1 MNARNIIL
9 IIVAVL
15 IVSGTA
21 FLAKNWLSAQRA
33 PVQQA
38 APAKEEPK
46 IQVLVA
52 ETDMPTGTFLKE
64 INFRWQSWPDNQIP
78 PNYLLK
84 GEYDPKN
91 LEGSVLR
98 RTLAA
103 GEPLTR
109 GRFVSPGERGFLSAV
124 LKPGFRAISMRVN
137 ATSSI
142 AGLVFPGDR
151 VDLILT
157 HGIEI
162 KYLNDEGKAEQSET
176 RNVSE
181 TIHSNVRILAI
192 DQTLESQTNAP
203 QVGKNVTFEVTPKQ
217 AEMLA
222 VSDEIGKI
230 SLSLRSLAKDEAEL
244 QRLAESGEDPDT
256 GDPFKEPTVTW
267 DTEASKPLHFNPPG
281 RANGDAIAI
290 FRGGKAVKKDK

>member
-9 IIVAVL
+9 IVVAVL
-15 IVSGTA
+15 LVGGTA

-38 APAKEEPK
+38 APVKEEPK

-64 INFRWQSWPDNQIP
+64 ISFRWQSWPDNQIP

-84 GEYDPKN
+84 GEFDPKS
-91 LEGSVLR
+91 LEGAVLR

-109 GRFVSPGERGFLSAV
+109 GRFVSPGERGFLAAV
-124 LKPGFRAISMRVN
+124 LKPGFRAMSMRVN

-162 KYLNDEGKAEQSET
+162 KYLNEEGKPEQSET

-181 TIHSNVRILAI
+181 TILSNVRILAI

-230 SLSLRSLAKDEAEL
+230 SLSLRSLAKDEEEL
-244 QRLAESGEDPDT
+244 KRLAETGEDPDM
-256 GDPFKEPTVTW
+256 GDPFKQPTVTW
-267 DTEASKPLHFNPPG
+267 DTEASQPLHFNPPG
-281 RANGDAIAI
+281 RPNGDAITI
-290 FRGGKAVKKDK
+290 FRGGNSGKKAK